1 VTTAPLADQWRLLDV
16 QALDTRLDQ
25 LAHRRRTLP
34 EHARLAELEASHRE
48 LSDEVVRARTAT
60 SDLQRELTKAERDVE
75 LVVQRS
81 ARDQSRL
88 DSGTGSAKD
97 LTALQHEVE
106 TLARRQSALEDVE
119 LEVMERL
126 ETARAELDRAS
137 ASEQQLSAEL
147 EAVRAALEAA
157 TSALDEEAERVRAE
171 RADAAAGLDEALLR
185 LYEKVRENSGGTGA
199 AVLRGR
205 RCEGCHLELPP
216 QDLQRIRNAPPEEVV
231 RCEECRR
238 ILVRTADSAV

>member
-1 VTTAPLADQWRLLDV
+1 
-16 QALDTRLDQ
+16 
-25 LAHRRRTLP
+25 
-34 EHARLAELEASHRE
+34 
-48 LSDEVVRARTAT
+48 
-60 SDLQRELTKAERDVE
+60 
-75 LVVQRS
+75 
-81 ARDQSRL
+81 
-88 DSGTGSAKD
+88 
-97 LTALQHEVE
+97 
-106 TLARRQSALEDVE
+106 
-119 LEVMERL
+119 MERL

-137 ASEQQLSAEL
+137 ESEQRLSAEL

-185 LYEKVRENSGGTGA
+185 LYEKVRESSGGTGA

-216 QDLQRIRNAPPEEVV
+216 QDLQRIRTAPPDEVV